1 MKQTNRC
8 YSLQSLCGLF
18 GYSRQAFYKQQRLQV
33 ERQSVEGLV
42 LQQVINIRKEQPR
55 CGTRKLV
62 VMLQPFFKK
71 QGIQIGRDAFF
82 YLLAKNKLLIRK
94 RKRST
99 HTTNSKH
106 FFYRYPNLVAHFMP
120 MHAHELWVADITYIP
135 MKERFAYLYLITDAY
150 SRKIVGFHVSDDMR
164 VSSAIVA
171 LQKAIDQKPRDAI
184 VIHHSDRG
192 LQYCSND
199 YVALLQQ
206 HHARISMTQNG
217 DPYENAMAERVNGI
231 LKSELISE
239 SYPDLKAAMQ
249 HIARCITVY
258 NYKRVHSSINWQ
270 IPDKVHTQTGP
281 QIKKWK
287 NYYRAKKL
295 KRDMMSKP

>member
-1 MKQTNRC
+1 MKQNNRR
-8 YSLQSLCGLF
+8 YPLQSLCGLF
-18 GYSRQAFYKQQRLQV
+18 GYSRQAFYKQQRLQLI
-33 ERQSVEGLV
+33 EQSRDGLI
-42 LQQVINIRKEQPR
+42 LQQVLNIRNEQPR

-71 QGIQIGRDAFF
+71 QNIHIGRDAFF
-82 YLLAKNKLLIRK
+82 SLLAKNKLLIRK

-106 FFYRYPNLVAHFMP
+106 FFYRYPNLVAHFTP
-120 MHAHELWVADITYIP
+120 LHAHELWVADITYIP

-164 VSSAIVA
+164 VTSAIVA
-171 LQKAIDQKPRDAI
+171 LQKAIDQKPADAI

-199 YVALLQQ
+199 YVALLRS

-231 LKSELISE
+231 LKTELISD
-239 SYPDLKAAMQ
+239 SYTDLSAAMQ

-258 NYKRVHSSINWQ
+258 NYKRVHSSLNWQ
-270 IPDKVHTQTGP
+270 IPDKVHTQAGP

-287 NYYRAKKL
+287 NYYKTKKL
-295 KRDMMSKP
+295 KQLSMNEP